1 MSKDTH
7 PTPASRRRHRPR
19 PTPKWLLGADA
30 PNPIAQRRCLMVL
43 SVLSGEKPVTD
54 AVEEAQIS
62 RQLYYQLES
71 RALQAMLRALSPGSD
86 EPRGEQATSRLAELE
101 AKVTKLEREKRRAE
115 RLLFLT
121 RKTIGVGTMKTSA
134 GRPRRNPRA
143 LSSTTSG
150 NGASTTRLMRTSP
163 RKTESPSTPTTTGGG
178 APSAGSEN

>member
-1 MSKDTH
+1 MSKDMH
-7 PTPASRRRHRPR
+7 PTPLSRRRHRPR

-30 PNPIAQRRCLMVL
+30 PDPIAQRRCLMVL

-71 RALQAMLRALSPGSD
+71 RALQAMLRALSPGSE

-101 AKVTKLEREKRRAE
+101 AKVTRLEREKRRAE

-121 RKTIGVGTMKTSA
+121 RKTIGAGTMKTSA
-134 GRPRRNPRA
+134 GRPRRAPRV

-150 NGASTTRLMRTSP
+150 NGASALRPKKTSTRTTG
-163 RKTESPSTPTTTGGG
+163 SPSELTMTGVG
-178 APSAGSEN
+178 APSAGNEN